1 MDFKPIKAK
10 KIYEEIVEQIK
21 DMLSKGELNPGDKLM
36 PERELA
42 ERLQVGRSAV
52 REAYRALEAIGVIQI
67 RPGEGT
73 FVREVGTKS
82 MTDIM
87 SLVMMT
93 EKNAL
98 CELLE
103 LRRIIEVEA
112 AGLAAERRTE
122 EDLVTMKKWLD
133 QMKADIDNGN
143 IGELADMKFH
153 YAITNAAHNALLMR
167 FMNTVSETMKTLLR
181 TAREQLY
188 VTPGTPMRLYDEH
201 ILVFEAVQQGNGQ
214 LARQAMLEHLN
225 KVEEKL
231 YLDCKNGCIVQNR

>member
-1 MDFKPIKAK
+1 MDFKPIKTK

-21 DMLSKGELNPGDKLM
+21 EMISKGELNPGDKLM

-52 REAYRALEAIGVIQI
+52 REAYRALEAIGIIQI
-67 RPGEGT
+67 RSGEGT

-87 SLVMMT
+87 SLVLMT

-103 LRRIIEVEA
+103 LRRIIEVSA

-122 EDLVTMKKWLD
+122 EDLANLKKYLD
-133 QMKADIDNGN
+133 QMKLDIDSGHL
-143 IGELADMKFH
+143 GELADMKFH
-153 YAITNAAHNALLMR
+153 YAVTDAAHNSLLMR
-167 FMNTVSETMKTLLR
+167 FMNTISETMETLLR
-181 TAREQLY
+181 TARKQLY
-188 VTPGTPMRLYDEH
+188 NTVGTPERLYHEH
-201 ILVFEAVQQGNGQ
+201 VEVFKAIVLGNSEEAKNK
-214 LARQAMLEHLN
+214 MLEHLN
-225 KVEEKL
+225 MVEQNL
-231 YLDCKNGCIVQNR
+231 NLNCVDNHCKIN